1 MNLLVIGRVA
11 LGLALSWV
19 GMASLSADWPQYLG
33 PTRDGVSP
41 GGAPETWPPAG
52 PQLLWKADVGSGF
65 SGPVTHGD
73 FVLLHHRQGDE
84 EVLEAFDRKSGKS
97 RWKAAQPTSYSD
109 DFGFDN
115 GPRGTP
121 AVGGDFV
128 YTFGAEGRLTAVSW
142 ADGKPAWTVPLG
154 REHRADKGFFG
165 FACSPLVVSN
175 RVVLHLGGEDGAGIV
190 AVDGKTGRLVWRSTP
205 DEAGY
210 ASPILAN
217 LGGQQRL
224 VCFTRAGVKV
234 LDPAD
239 GRLLA
244 GFPWRSRQG
253 ASVNA
258 ATPIVGPAGILVT
271 SSYNTGA
278 ALLRWS
284 GTSLERVWT
293 DEEALSAHISTPV
306 RRDGW
311 YFGFHGRQEQGG
323 SVRCFDGATGKML
336 WDSGRTG
343 IGSVLL
349 AGDRLVLML
358 ESGELIQAEASGE
371 GWKPLCRAQV
381 LGSGVRAA
389 PVLDGELFVARDRNR
404 LFAYR
409 IPRRAQ

>member
-1 MNLLVIGRVA
+1 
-11 LGLALSWV
+11 
-19 GMASLSADWPQYLG
+19 
-33 PTRDGVSP
+33 
-41 GGAPETWPPAG
+41 
-52 PQLLWKADVGSGF
+52 
-65 SGPVTHGD
+65 
-73 FVLLHHRQGDE
+73 
-84 EVLEAFDRKSGKS
+84 
-97 RWKAAQPTSYSD
+97 
-109 DFGFDN
+109 
-115 GPRGTP
+115 
-121 AVGGDFV
+121 
-128 YTFGAEGRLTAVSW
+128 
-142 ADGKPAWTVPLG
+142 
-154 REHRADKGFFG
+154 
-165 FACSPLVVSN
+165 VVSN

-190 AVDGKTGRLVWRSTP
+190 AVDGKTGRLAWRSTS

-284 GTSLERVWT
+284 GTSLERVWA

-323 SVRCFDGATGKML
+323 SVRCFEGATGKML

-371 GWKPLCRAQV
+371 GWKPLCRAQL